1 MTGVQP
7 ATSHPELRPGPV
19 CSVCPLYDGCLEICS
34 VIEDLLPSPE
44 RGRVD
49 QEDLQRLYLGMQLTR
64 ALLDNEHLLTDRQRE
79 IVRLYYRESMP
90 QVEIAEELHIT
101 QQAVNDALH
110 RARLTVGK
118 YLKEVARG
126 FHPAP

>member
-1 MTGVQP
+1 MPPESSTQ
-7 ATSHPELRPGPV
+7 PELRPGPV
-19 CSVCPLYDGCLEICS
+19 CSICPLYDTCHEVCT
-34 VIEDLLPSPE
+34 VIEELLPSPE

-49 QEDLQRLYLGMQLTR
+49 PEDLPRLYLGIQLTR

-79 IVRLYYRESMP
+79 IVRLYYRESLP
-90 QVEIAEELHIT
+90 QVDIAEQLGIT
-101 QQAVNDALH
+101 QQAVNDSLH

-126 FHPAP
+126 FRI